1 MCWSG
6 REREIGPAPR
16 PDAPSSHTLARPHTG
31 LIADPTDKVA
41 DAPIIVHTNGKAE
54 HTFGNLPQAYKFT
67 LSVSAQAPSG
77 RWSEPQSAKIETA
90 MGCAPP
96 APPSF
101 GGKGM
106 ETNLYSK
113 LGAGGEGGGMGALSA
128 TRSQNV
134 GLMTGGEYSY
144 PGLPSY
150 RDEAS
155 GIGAAA
161 IVGGSIVVAAILVVI
176 LLMVNPPMVLGT
188 PRAPAVF
195 PRESSPLTPSRAAR
209 SSLARAHLSHPP
221 LRRSPRPLRLLA
233 LLPVP
238 RVWRAA

>member
-1 MCWSG
+1 M
-6 REREIGPAPR
+6 
-16 PDAPSSHTLARPHTG
+16 
-31 LIADPTDKVA
+31 
-41 DAPIIVHTNGKAE
+41 HTNGKAE

-106 ETNLYSK
+106 ETNLYLK

-176 LLMVNPPMVLGT
+176 LLMVNPPAVLGT
-188 PRAPAVF
+188 PRAPALS
-195 PRESSPLTPSRAAR
+195 PRESSPLTPSPPAAVPAR
-209 SSLARAHLSHPP
+209 FVYWLCCPCLEFGAQREDMKRVTKSLVGGKGAKKRGGFKDDGSDSLDSTDDDSDDEERGRTGPT
-221 LRRSPRPLRLLA
+221 RR
-233 LLPVP
+233 
-238 RVWRAA
+238 

>member
-1 MCWSG
+1 M
-6 REREIGPAPR
+6 
-16 PDAPSSHTLARPHTG
+16 
-31 LIADPTDKVA
+31 
-41 DAPIIVHTNGKAE
+41 HTNGKAE

-106 ETNLYSK
+106 ETTLYSK

-176 LLMVNPPMVLGT
+176 LLMVNPPAVLGT
-188 PRAPAVF
+188 PRAPALS
-195 PRESSPLTPSRAAR
+195 PRESSPLTPSPPPQSPPASCTGSAAR
-209 SSLARAHLSHPP
+209 ASNLARSA
-221 LRRSPRPLRLLA
+221 RT
-233 LLPVP
+233 
-238 RVWRAA
+238 

>member
-1 MCWSG
+1 MCICCGTGEKSP
-6 REREIGPAPR
+6 RAQSPLLTRPAP
-16 PDAPSSHTLARPHTG
+16 PRPHTG

-161 IVGGSIVVAAILVVI
+161 IVGGSIVFAAILVVI
-176 LLMVNPPMVLGT
+176 LLMVNPPMVLGIR
-188 PRAPAVF
+188 RARP
-195 PRESSPLTPSRAAR
+195 PCLR
-209 SSLARAHLSHPP
+209 ARAHLSHPP
-221 LRRSPRPLRLLA
+221 LPPQSPPASCTGSAARASSSARSART
-233 LLPVP
+233 
-238 RVWRAA
+238 

>member
-1 MCWSG
+1 
-6 REREIGPAPR
+6 
-16 PDAPSSHTLARPHTG
+16 
-31 LIADPTDKVA
+31 
-41 DAPIIVHTNGKAE
+41 
-54 HTFGNLPQAYKFT
+54 
-67 LSVSAQAPSG
+67 
-77 RWSEPQSAKIETA
+77 

-161 IVGGSIVVAAILVVI
+161 IVGGLIVVAAILVVI
-176 LLMVNPPMVLGT
+176 LLMVNPPMVLGIR
-188 PRAPAVF
+188 RARPPCLRA
-195 PRESSPLTPSRAAR
+195 RAHPLTPSPPPQSPPASCTGSAAR
-209 SSLARAHLSHPP
+209 ASNSARSV
-221 LRRSPRPLRLLA
+221 RT
-233 LLPVP
+233 
-238 RVWRAA
+238 

>member
-1 MCWSG
+1 VFARGTGGNS
-6 REREIGPAPR
+6 APR
-16 PDAPSSHTLARPHTG
+16 IASPSHATRPHTG
-31 LIADPTDKVA
+31 LIADPTDNVA

-96 APPSF
+96 APPSS

-106 ETNLYSK
+106 ETNLYLK

-134 GLMTGGEYSY
+134 GLMVGGEYSY

-161 IVGGSIVVAAILVVI
+161 IVGGSIVVAAILIVI

-188 PRAPAVF
+188 PRALAPSL
-195 PRESSPLTPSRAAR
+195 RGSPSHALPS
-209 SSLARAHLSHPP
+209 H
-221 LRRSPRPLRLLA
+221 RSPRPLRVLA

-238 RVWRAA
+238 RIRRAA

>member
-1 MCWSG
+1 M
-6 REREIGPAPR
+6 
-16 PDAPSSHTLARPHTG
+16 
-31 LIADPTDKVA
+31 
-41 DAPIIVHTNGKAE
+41 HTNGKAE

-161 IVGGSIVVAAILVVI
+161 IVGGSIVVAAILIVI
-176 LLMVNPPMVLGT
+176 LLMVNPPMVLSIR
-188 PRAPAVF
+188 RARP
-195 PRESSPLTPSRAAR
+195 PSLR
-209 SSLARAHLSHPP
+209 ARAHPITPSPP
-221 LRRSPRPLRLLA
+221 PQSPPASCTGSAARASNSARSARI
-233 LLPVP
+233 
-238 RVWRAA
+238 

>member
-1 MCWSG
+1 MFARGTGGNS
-6 REREIGPAPR
+6 APR
-16 PDAPSSHTLARPHTG
+16 IASPSHATRPHTG

-77 RWSEPQSAKIETA
+77 RWSEPQSAKLETA

-176 LLMVNPPMVLGT
+176 LLMVNPPAVLGT
-188 PRAPAVF
+188 PRAPAQS
-195 PRESSPLTPSRAAR
+195 PRESSPLTPSAPPQSPPASCTGSAAR
-209 SSLARAHLSHPP
+209 ASNSARSA
-221 LRRSPRPLRLLA
+221 RT
-233 LLPVP
+233 
-238 RVWRAA
+238 

>member
-1 MCWSG
+1 MFGCG
-6 REREIGPAPR
+6 REGEIAPARPFSLTRDPR
-16 PDAPSSHTLARPHTG
+16 RLARPHPG

-77 RWSEPQSAKIETA
+77 RWSEPQSAKLETA

-113 LGAGGEGGGMGALSA
+113 HITHDRVVRVVALSGGYSRVEA
-128 TRSQNV
+128 NRRLTEN
-134 GLMTGGEYSY
+134 TGMI
-144 PGLPSY
+144 
-150 RDEAS
+150 AS
-155 GIGAAA
+155 
-161 IVGGSIVVAAILVVI
+161 
-176 LLMVNPPMVLGT
+176 
-188 PRAPAVF
+188 F
-195 PRESSPLTPSRAAR
+195 SRALTEGLSAQQSDDEFDATLDQSIEAIFQASR
-209 SSLARAHLSHPP
+209 S
-221 LRRSPRPLRLLA
+221 
-233 LLPVP
+233 
-238 RVWRAA
+238 

>member
-1 MCWSG
+1 MFARGTGGNS
-6 REREIGPAPR
+6 APR
-16 PDAPSSHTLARPHTG
+16 IASPSHATRPHTG
-31 LIADPTDKVA
+31 LIADPTDNVA

-134 GLMTGGEYSY
+134 GLMVGGEYSY

-161 IVGGSIVVAAILVVI
+161 IVGGSIVVAAILIVI

-188 PRAPAVF
+188 PRALAPSL
-195 PRESSPLTPSRAAR
+195 RGSPSHALPS
-209 SSLARAHLSHPP
+209 H
-221 LRRSPRPLRLLA
+221 RSPRPLRVLA

-238 RVWRAA
+238 RIRRAA